1 MLSSVA
7 TATLTGGHI
16 PSSSLKRSAV
26 FSLARLGFIAA
37 TVTAGLL
44 TSATLWADV
53 DSGPTA
59 GATVPPL
66 KVFAVVGDVNGEQVE
81 FTGRREKKPTL
92 YLFVPAEKFSRPTAR
107 LMRKL
112 DEKVAE
118 TAADAEIVA
127 VWVTGNVDETK
138 AYLPRVQMSLK
149 LDETTF
155 CVFEGDASGPQNWGI
170 NTDADLTVVTVIEGQ
185 VKQSWGFVSANETV
199 ADQVLKS
206 LH

>member
-1 MLSSVA
+1 MLSSGRLGIIA
-7 TATLTGGHI
+7 TIFTSFFLTAATL
-16 PSSSLKRSAV
+16 R
-26 FSLARLGFIAA
+26 
-37 TVTAGLL
+37 
-44 TSATLWADV
+44 ADV
-53 DSGPTA
+53 ESGPTA
-59 GATVPPL
+59 GTAVPPL

-107 LMRKL
+107 LMRTL
-112 DEKVAE
+112 DEKVAQ

-127 VWVTGNVDETK
+127 VWVTGNVDESK
-138 AYLPRVQMSLK
+138 ACLPRVQMSLK

-170 NTDADLTVVTVIEGQ
+170 NTDADLTVVSVVEGQ
-185 VKQSWGFVSANETV
+185 VKQTWGFVSANETV

-206 LH
+206 LQ